1 MLITKEQIIAAIS
14 RTPAIRPVLVRLAK
28 RAAEGKKL
36 PETFSATGLD
46 YAAQRELEGLF
57 GTVGQRRA
65 DGRVYISIMPPLREP
80 GEWRGLLSVLGV
92 NEKSVGNDDDEDA
105 FARLKLLMPDMA
117 VLVDRLA
124 AKEEIVR
131 FVAKR
136 ENRRDWMKLF
146 KCLVDRFSSEK
157 CGIITTLSQLGSDW
171 FNDSKKLRSGAL
183 HRQLVLMIAT
193 ANDLD
198 PSDERLILDGAL
210 IIDNPYTSS
219 VTFSAPVT
227 ITLKDGSVFD
237 FADRLFVRRMAAQ
250 FPLETVLNIR
260 SVEWDGD
267 KNEVVTSENAAPFA
281 QMVADKIPCVYT
293 AGYPGLAVKVF
304 LHKLGEA
311 GLVCVHEGD
320 ADLDGFRIAKEVS
333 NAVKVVRV
341 VASEALAKSRPED
354 GIEMDADQRRRL
366 WAFAA
371 NMPNFKYADDVK
383 SLIAKGYWVEQESFK
398 SILGNGGK
406 KRR

>member
-1 MLITKEQIIAAIS
+1 MLITKEKILAAIE
-14 RTPAIRPVLVRLAK
+14 RAPAIKPVLVRLAK
-28 RAAEGKKL
+28 RAAAGKKL

-57 GTVGQRRA
+57 GTIGQRTA
-65 DGRVYISIMPPLREP
+65 DGRVYISVMPPLREP
-80 GEWRGLLSVLGV
+80 NEWRGLLAVLGV
-92 NEKSVGNDDDEDA
+92 EEKKFHNDDEDV
-105 FARLKLLMPDMA
+105 FARLKLLMPHMA
-117 VLVDRLA
+117 EFIDRLS
-124 AKEEIVR
+124 AKEEISR

-146 KCLVDRFSSEK
+146 KCLVDRFFSEER
-157 CGIITTLSQLGSDW
+157 GIITTLSQLGSDW

-183 HRQLVLMIAT
+183 RRQLVLMIAT

-219 VTFSAPVT
+219 VTFSAPVV

-237 FADRLFVRRMAAQ
+237 FADRLFVRGMSAQ

-281 QMVADKIPCVYT
+281 QMAADKIPCVYT

-311 GLVCVHEGD
+311 GVVCVHEGD

-333 NAVKVVRV
+333 NAIKVIRV
-341 VASEALAKSRPED
+341 VASEALVRSRPED

-371 NMPNFKYADDVK
+371 NMPDFKYADDVK
-383 SLIAKGYWVEQESFK
+383 TLIAKGYWVEQESFK
-398 SILGNGGK
+398 SILGTGGK
-406 KRR
+406 RR

>member
-1 MLITKEQIIAAIS
+1 MITKDRVLQAMERA
-14 RTPAIRPVLVRLAK
+14 PAIKPVLQRLAR
-28 RAAEGKKL
+28 RAATGKKL

-46 YAAQRELEGLF
+46 YAAQRELESLF
-57 GTVGQRRA
+57 GTVGKRTA
-65 DGRVYISIMPPLREP
+65 DGRVCISVFPPLREP
-80 GEWRGLLSVLGV
+80 GEWRGLISAFGV
-92 NEKSVGNDDDEDA
+92 AEKGNGNDDEDV

-117 VLVDRLA
+117 GFIDRLA
-124 AKEEIVR
+124 AREEIAR
-131 FVAKR
+131 FVAKQ

-146 KCLVDRFSSEK
+146 KCLVYRFSTEE

-183 HRQLVLMIAT
+183 RRQLVLILAT
-193 ANDLD
+193 AESQD
-198 PSDERLILDGAL
+198 PDDESLVFEGAN
-210 IIDNPYTSS
+210 IVDNPYTRS
-219 VTFSAPVT
+219 VAFSAPVN

-237 FADRLFVRRMAAQ
+237 FADRLFARRMAAQ
-250 FPLETVLNIR
+250 LPLETVLDIR

-311 GLVCVHEGD
+311 GIVCVHEGD
-320 ADLDGFRIAKEVS
+320 ADLDGFRIANEVS
-333 NAVKVVRV
+333 NAIKVVRV
-341 VASEALAKSRPED
+341 VASEALALARPEV
-354 GIEMDADQRRRL
+354 GIEMDADQQRRL
-366 WAFAA
+366 WAFTAS
-371 NMPNFKYADDVK
+371 NPDFKYANDVK

-398 SILGNGGK
+398 SILGKGGK
-406 KRR
+406 RK

>member
-1 MLITKEQIIAAIS
+1 MITKDRVLQAMERAPVIK
-14 RTPAIRPVLVRLAK
+14 PVLVRLAK
-28 RAAEGKKL
+28 LVAEGKKL
-36 PETFSATGLD
+36 PETFSATGLS

-57 GTVGQRRA
+57 GTVGRRTA
-65 DGRVYISIMPPLREP
+65 DGRVYISVMPLLREP
-80 GEWRGLLSVLGV
+80 GEWCGLLSALGV
-92 NEKSVGNDDDEDA
+92 VEKDNGNDDEDV
-105 FARLKLLMPDMA
+105 FQRLKLLEPDTA
-117 VLVDRLA
+117 EFIDRLA
-124 AKEEIVR
+124 AKEEIAR

-183 HRQLVLMIAT
+183 RRQLVFILAVAESQDPDDESLVLEG
-193 ANDLD
+193 AN
-198 PSDERLILDGAL
+198 IV
-210 IIDNPYTSS
+210 DNPYTRS
-219 VTFSAPVT
+219 VVFSAPVN

-237 FADRLFVRRMAAQ
+237 FADRLFIRRMAAQ
-250 FPLETVLNIR
+250 LPLETVLNIR
-260 SVEWDGD
+260 SVEWNGD

-281 QMVADKIPCVYT
+281 QMVADNIPCVYT

-311 GLVCVHEGD
+311 GVVCVHEGD

-333 NAVKVVRV
+333 NAIKVVRV
-341 VASEALAKSRPED
+341 VASEALAQSRPED
-354 GIEMDADQRRRL
+354 GIEMDADQRRRA

-371 NMPNFKYADDVK
+371 NCPDFKYSDEVK
-383 SLIAKGYWVEQESFK
+383 SLSVRGYWIEQESFK
-398 SILGNGGK
+398 SILGKGG
-406 KRR
+406 RRK